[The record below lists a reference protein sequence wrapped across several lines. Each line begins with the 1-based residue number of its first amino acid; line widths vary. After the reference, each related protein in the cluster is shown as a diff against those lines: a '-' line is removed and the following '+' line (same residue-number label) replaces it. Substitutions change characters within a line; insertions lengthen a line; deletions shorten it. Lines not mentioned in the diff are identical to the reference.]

1 MTLLRKE
8 HLRLRLGK
16 VELYLLDKIEEK
28 GCIHIALLD
37 PLKTKIEDAAELAR
51 HCEESGSEAIMV
63 GGSTVFSQ
71 NHMDM
76 FIQEVKKKITI
87 PVIVFPNNIQ
97 SISRYADA
105 IWFMSLL
112 NSVDWYFIVGA
123 QMQGALSVKAFGLE
137 AIPMGYLVFGGD
149 TAVAAMG
156 RVLPLPIDKPEVAVC
171 YGLAA
176 QYLGMRFLYLEAGS
190 GARKPIPSE
199 VIKTVSENVSI
210 PVIVGGGIRTPEAA
224 EQAVKAGARVIVTGT
239 AVEQDSKRLSDIVE
253 AVHKTGKT

>member
-1 MTLLRKE
+1 MILLRKE
-8 HLRLRLGK
+8 LQKLRLGK
-16 VELYLLDKIEEK
+16 VELYLLERIEER

-37 PLKTKIEDAAELAR
+37 PLKTKLEEAGKLAR
-51 HCEESGSEAIMV
+51 LCEESGSDAIMV

-71 NHMDM
+71 NHMDL
-76 FIQEVKKKITI
+76 FIQEIKSKVSI
-87 PVIVFPNNIQ
+87 PVIIFPNNIQ

-123 QMQGALSVKAFGLE
+123 QMQGALSIKAFGLE

-156 RVLPLPIDKPEVAVC
+156 RVLPLPTNKPEVVVC

-190 GARKPIPSE
+190 GAEKPIPPE
-199 VIKTVSENVSI
+199 VIKAVSENVSI

-224 EQAVKAGARVIVTGT
+224 EHAVKAGAQAIVTGT
-239 AVEQDSKRLSDIVE
+239 AVEQDTRRLSEIV
-253 AVHKTGKT
+253 AAIHKADKT